1 MDVDLGPAI
10 HFVHGGMVGT
20 AKEISIV
27 RITVRTP

>member
-20 AKEISIV
+20 DKEHIRKFLLSA
-27 RITVRTP
+27 